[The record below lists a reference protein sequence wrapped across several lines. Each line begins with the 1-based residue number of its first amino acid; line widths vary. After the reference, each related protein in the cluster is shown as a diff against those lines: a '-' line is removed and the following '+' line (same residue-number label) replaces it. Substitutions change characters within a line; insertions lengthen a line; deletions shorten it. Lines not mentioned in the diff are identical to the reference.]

1 MKKIIVGTFSPY
13 SYGLTKPTF
22 TYVTQDKF
30 NEISNII
37 ANDSKVKQ
45 WFAHINEWNST
56 LPQAINNSKTFN
68 PQALYNWKRQEKEI
82 IKGYIRDWSYIS
94 TLIEHE
100 LKLDELNKNIQG
112 IKADFE
118 TLKKQ
123 VNELDNRLLNL
134 ENKSNLNCENTLTI
148 VNGALNTIPIIGNVV
163 GGITTMASGACAIGG
178 V

>member
-1 MKKIIVGTFSPY
+1 MT
-13 SYGLTKPTF
+13 
-22 TYVTQDKF
+22 
-30 NEISNII
+30 
-37 ANDSKVKQ
+37 
-45 WFAHINEWNST
+45 
-56 LPQAINNSKTFN
+56 
-68 PQALYNWKRQEKEI
+68 EKEI

>member
-1 MKKIIVGTFSPY
+1 M
-13 SYGLTKPTF
+13 TKPTF

-82 IKGYIRDWSYIS
+82 IMSLFSDNF
-94 TLIEHE
+94 LLVIEW
-100 LKLDELNKNIQG
+100 K
-112 IKADFE
+112 FP
-118 TLKKQ
+118 
-123 VNELDNRLLNL
+123 
-134 ENKSNLNCENTLTI
+134 KSKVKYTWW
-148 VNGALNTIPIIGNVV
+148 
-163 GGITTMASGACAIGG
+163 
-178 V
+178 

>member
-1 MKKIIVGTFSPY
+1 M
-13 SYGLTKPTF
+13 TKPTF

-112 IKADFE
+112 CQYRVKISQKYLSKKIK
-118 TLKKQ
+118 KK
-123 VNELDNRLLNL
+123 
-134 ENKSNLNCENTLTI
+134 
-148 VNGALNTIPIIGNVV
+148 
-163 GGITTMASGACAIGG
+163 
-178 V
+178 

>member
-1 MKKIIVGTFSPY
+1 M
-13 SYGLTKPTF
+13 TKPTF

-123 VNELDNRLLNL
+123 VNEFDNRLLNL